1 MSNENI
7 VNVRLRFIFSTM
19 KVSGYET
26 DNKLISNLEWFY
38 RNLHVHNRRHKDY
51 IEAIDII
58 EMMLNEAINKHK
70 DLHKKLIIPVVVQQL
85 KEHYERKA
93 SDLDSLITKDF
104 TLKGRKLVRLII
116 YRSLYRQFSH
126 ELGGLD
132 QES

>member
-7 VNVRLRFIFSTM
+7 ANVRLRSILSTM

-58 EMMLNEAINKHK
+58 EMMLNEA
-70 DLHKKLIIPVVVQQL
+70 
-85 KEHYERKA
+85 
-93 SDLDSLITKDF
+93 
-104 TLKGRKLVRLII
+104 
-116 YRSLYRQFSH
+116 
-126 ELGGLD
+126 
-132 QES
+132 